1 MWHYVLST
9 LRRRRSQSLLA
20 SGGFLVAACALILLS
35 ATTQTTALHANQII
49 SQNWRP
55 TYDLVVLPSVTHI
68 SQGTALPAD
77 SLEGYNGG
85 ISLEQYAQIQA
96 IPGVE
101 VAAPLAFLGYIQLP
115 SPDLQFTSTP
125 LPAGYYRVDWTLTA
139 FNGIHQIVERRA
151 NFIYGLLS
159 SCSNAVGSISSE
171 DLQNLQQNH
180 VVLAGCGSDINSN
193 ASDFTVP
200 SLDTGT
206 FLLAAVDPVA
216 EDKLVH
222 LDHSVVQGRMLQSRD
237 GITTIPVPP
246 PLSGTVQEVPLLFH
260 QQLPGQISL
269 HATFSRVTS
278 KQLSLEQV
286 MQNGGFR
293 YLAQMPGQQLLI
305 DRNVPIV
312 QNDPQRFSN
321 TTLRWNGQSWQ
332 PAGTSFGSGS
342 PLQFLYTPSGLS
354 YQQITG
360 PNGKPAYALVPA
372 NTQSTRAALNA
383 LSSSY
388 SSGYPGNP
396 DEAQGPEVFFRTL
409 QPLQLPSTS
418 KGGYIARPVGEF
430 NGDALN
436 AQFNNDLNWLPET
449 TYASPPVILRYD
461 AQGHPVSSAQ
471 LVPTTNPAGMILQ
484 PPLALTTL
492 KAAAQIKGDHLI
504 SVIRVRVSG
513 INVPDDASWK
523 RVQRVA
529 QLIEQRTGLRAL
541 VTLGSSPSPTLIYV
555 PGLTPGQDGSTR
567 TIQPLGWVEER
578 WIALGVSLIYL
589 GNIGQMQ
596 VVLLSTLLLVCLG
609 YLIVTLS
616 SLVAAQQRDLAILSA
631 LGWRPW
637 QPGRLFLG
645 QVLMLALGG
654 GLGGMG
660 LALLIIH
667 LLEIEPPWQIIG
679 LTLPVLLVLVILSSL
694 YPLWQIWHIRPAGLL
709 RAETVA
715 SSQRT
720 QRIVRTQV
728 GLSTLSS
735 MALHNLQ
742 RMRTRSLIT
751 LLSLFLSAALLV
763 VMIESLLAFQQALQ
777 GTLLGSYI
785 LLQTAIPQLAGALF
799 ALALTFLS
807 VADLLLLHLRERR
820 HEIGLLLAVGWRL
833 RHVQQLFVQEGLT
846 LTFMGTI
853 PGTVVAAILLLSQ
866 HGIQS
871 LSTVLAIGLSTIL
884 LMVLVSAFAT
894 VPALRALTR
903 VQLVE
908 VMRAD

>member
-1 MWHYVLST
+1 MWQYVFST

-55 TYDLVVLPSVTHI
+55 SYDLVVLPSTAHTA
-68 SQGTALPAD
+68 QGTALPAD

-85 ISLEQYAQIQA
+85 ISLKQYAQIQA

-101 VAAPLAFLGYIQLP
+101 VAAPLAFIGYIQLP
-115 SPDLQFTSTP
+115 SPSLQFTSTP
-125 LPAGYYRVDWTLTA
+125 LSAGYYRVDWTLTA
-139 FNGIHQIVERRA
+139 FNGIHQIVERQVS
-151 NFIYGLLS
+151 FIYGLFT
-159 SCSNAVGSISSE
+159 SCSNAMDGLATQ

-180 VVLAGCGSDINSN
+180 VVLGGCGADISSS
-193 ASDFTVP
+193 ASYFTVP

-206 FLLAAVDPVA
+206 FLLAAIDPVA

-222 LDHSVVQGRMLQSRD
+222 LDQSIVGGHMLQPQD
-237 GITTIPVPP
+237 GITKITLPVAG
-246 PLSGTVQEVPLLFH
+246 SAQEVPLLFD
-260 QQLPGQISL
+260 QQLPGQITL

-278 KQLSLEQV
+278 NQITLQQV
-286 MQNGGFR
+286 LQHGGFK

-321 TTLRWNGQSWQ
+321 TTLLWNGQSWQ
-332 PAGTSFGSGS
+332 PGGNQVGSGS
-342 PLQFLYTPSGLS
+342 PMQFLYTPSGLN
-354 YQQITG
+354 YQQIVG
-360 PNGKPAYALVPA
+360 PDGKPAYALVPA
-372 NTQSTRAALNA
+372 NTQNASTALNA
-383 LSSSY
+383 LSSSF
-388 SSGYPGNP
+388 SSGWPGNP
-396 DEAQGPEVFFRTL
+396 DDQQGPEVFFRTL
-409 QPLQLPSTS
+409 HPLQLPPNPN
-418 KGGYIARPVGEF
+418 GGYIALPVGTF
-430 NGDALN
+430 NGAALN

-461 AQGHPVSSAQ
+461 AQGHPVPPTT

-492 KAAAQIKGDHLI
+492 KAATQIKGDNLI
-504 SVIRVRVSG
+504 SVIRVRVSDV
-513 INVPDDASWK
+513 NTPNDASWK
-523 RVQRVA
+523 RVQQVA

-541 VTLGSSPSPTLIYV
+541 VTLGSSPAPTLVYV

-567 TIQPLGWVEER
+567 TIKPLGWVEER

-589 GNIGQMQ
+589 GQIGQMQ
-596 VVLLSTLLLVCLG
+596 LVLLSTLLLVCLG

-616 SLVAAQQRDLAILSA
+616 SLVAAQRHDLAILSA
-631 LGWRPW
+631 LGWRPL
-637 QPGRLFLG
+637 QPGRLFLA
-645 QVLMLALGG
+645 QALLLALGG

-660 LALLIIH
+660 LALLIVH
-667 LLEIEPPWQIIG
+667 LLEVEPPWQIIV
-679 LTLPVLLVLVILSSL
+679 LTLPVLLVLVLLSSL
-694 YPLWQIWHIRPAGLL
+694 YPLWQIWHIHPAGLL
-709 RAETVA
+709 RGETA
-715 SSQRT
+715 TPLRQTS
-720 QRIVRTQV
+720 RIRR
-728 GLSTLSS
+728 STSLSS
-735 MALHNLQ
+735 LSNMALHNLQ

-763 VMIESLLAFQQALQ
+763 VMLESLLAFQQALQ

-799 ALALTFLS
+799 ALVLTFLS
-807 VADLLLLHLRERR
+807 VADLLLLQLRERR
-820 HEIGLLLAVGWRL
+820 HEIGLLLALGWRMH
-833 RHVQQLFVQEGLT
+833 HVQQLFVQEGLT
-846 LTFMGTI
+846 LALLGTI
-853 PGTVVAAILLLSQ
+853 PGTIAAALILVSQ

-871 LSTVLAIGLSTIL
+871 LSTVLVVGLSTIL
-884 LMVLVSAFAT
+884 LMVMVAAIAT
-894 VPALRALTR
+894 IPALRALTY

-908 VMRAD
+908 VMRAE